1 MQNFYVGSSY
11 LYVTQ
16 HMGAG
21 TVRLN
26 RCSINQGNNKAT
38 FVDYM
43 TLENAGHGA
52 TLERYTY
59 ENKEY
64 FLITTKSNE
73 VKHID
78 KDGKETKSYYSLQ
91 VGRIQYKA
99 GSTISNDKIARFCN
113 LNYANRANT
122 RFADVER
129 VNAAI
134 TTSADK
140 LLLWVRSSSNSIQ
153 YSIYDFDTFNSE
165 LDKVDGNS
173 YLAYFSNNTIMKTA
187 CKFSVVQNSSNC
199 VLPNG
204 SFQGID
210 IANEGDTG
218 KHAIYIASGN
228 QVNDKELVIARVSY
242 DVSASTLTYT
252 KD

>member
-1 MQNFYVGSSY
+1 MEEFNIKLAQLY
-11 LYVTQ
+11 L
-16 HMGAG
+16 
-21 TVRLN
+21 
-26 RCSINQGNNKAT
+26 
-38 FVDYM
+38 
-43 TLENAGHGA
+43 
-52 TLERYTY
+52 
-59 ENKEY
+59 
-64 FLITTKSNE
+64 
-73 VKHID
+73 
-78 KDGKETKSYYSLQ
+78 
-91 VGRIQYKA
+91 
-99 GSTISNDKIARFCN
+99 NDKIARFCN

-242 DVSASTLTYT
+242 DVSASTLTY
-252 KD
+252 KDNVGINLSGNNNELEGIHVIN

>member
-1 MQNFYVGSSY
+1 MEEFNIKLAQLY
-11 LYVTQ
+11 L
-16 HMGAG
+16 
-21 TVRLN
+21 
-26 RCSINQGNNKAT
+26 
-38 FVDYM
+38 
-43 TLENAGHGA
+43 
-52 TLERYTY
+52 
-59 ENKEY
+59 
-64 FLITTKSNE
+64 
-73 VKHID
+73 
-78 KDGKETKSYYSLQ
+78 
-91 VGRIQYKA
+91 
-99 GSTISNDKIARFCN
+99 NDKIARFCN

-204 SFQGID
+204 SF
-210 IANEGDTG
+210 
-218 KHAIYIASGN
+218 
-228 QVNDKELVIARVSY
+228 
-242 DVSASTLTYT
+242 
-252 KD
+252 